1 MKTNW
6 QARANRVKA
15 LRRGKNISG
24 AYPIFLLLVNM
35 VTVACLISIYNQ

>member
-1 MKTNW
+1 MASKIVMK
-6 QARANRVKA
+6 QDKIKA